1 MQGLESSLY
10 ELQVSHPGQQSARA
24 WGPQSY
30 NHKERNSVYN
40 LNNRF
45 FSREEPS
52 QPTPQFLSFQT
63 LNQVQL
69 SPGDFCFETVR

>member
-30 NHKERNSVYN
+30 NHKEMPSSQKLGKLQGICSPKSFHRRNQIDQY
-40 LNNRF
+40 F
-45 FSREEPS
+45 HFSLMRP
-52 QPTPQFLSFQT
+52 
-63 LNQVQL
+63 
-69 SPGDFCFETVR
+69 